1 MLLTGK
7 SVKAIPEEKKN
18 RNISYKEN
26 TDKDTKWKIKYAT
39 LIFYVIK

>member
-26 TDKDTKWKIKYAT
+26 TDKDTK
-39 LIFYVIK
+39 